1 MFTQQDLDTMNE
13 YCQWLQE
20 IIEKNERDADWLEKN
35 KQGLEY
41 IDELR
46 ENAMEA
52 KKILDRYLKLI
63 EQLKVNAYTGFNS

>member
-1 MFTQQDLDTMNE
+1 MNE